1 VDVKI
6 LINLTKRRTIM
17 TQPPLPQPQLDRTQI
32 TSDQY
37 LEYTPE
43 KLELWDGFYNYG
55 GQDMT
60 GFYLAILTNMG
71 LREAVSHVPIAQWLE
86 AIQEVTLQNP
96 KLDNALRDRIVRGIE
111 ELQAI
116 VERGDAG

>member
-1 VDVKI
+1 
-6 LINLTKRRTIM
+6 M
-17 TQPPLPQPQLDRTQI
+17 TQPPFPQPQLNRTPI

-37 LEYTPE
+37 FEYTPE

-71 LREAVSHVPIAQWLE
+71 LREAVRHVSIAQWL
-86 AIQEVTLQNP
+86 AVLREVTLQNP
-96 KLDNALRDRIVRGIE
+96 QLDDALRDRLVRGLE

-116 VERGDAG
+116 VESGDAD